1 MRKLRGLWKI
11 VFGRTTMLVLLLF
24 IQALVLFGGFVI
36 LGRQVLML
44 NYMSGFLAVMI
55 LMYILN
61 VKQNSSFKLMWIIFI
76 LVVPIILPAL
86 QAVNRCRAYCIK
98 SEKTENRLYRKSLYG
113 YGIPQAFINKF
124 QLIFHIF

>member
-61 VKQNSSFKLMWIIFI
+61 VNRGNHSINYVAVYMKLSGQRF
-76 LVVPIILPAL
+76 L
-86 QAVNRCRAYCIK
+86 Q
-98 SEKTENRLYRKSLYG
+98 
-113 YGIPQAFINKF
+113 
-124 QLIFHIF
+124 